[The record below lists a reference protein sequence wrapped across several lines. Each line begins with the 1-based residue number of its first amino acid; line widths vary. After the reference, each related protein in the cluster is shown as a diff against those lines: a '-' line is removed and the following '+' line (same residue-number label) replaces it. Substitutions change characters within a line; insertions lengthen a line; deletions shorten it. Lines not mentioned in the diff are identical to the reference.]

1 MWLLYARLVR
11 RAAREPV
18 LVNGGGPLM
27 NGGGPYGPFWNPF
40 RPTRWWAAAPLLLS
54 NLAIAAFVAFAQ
66 NHGFV
71 QAIAL
76 AAIEVIV
83 FIALCVFTPFV
94 NKQGNGL
101 NITISIVRIIIAAAL
116 IALNRQ
122 TGLEN
127 EIGRTVVGFVID
139 VLEAVVTALLFIFLM
154 IDVIVMIVYVFKT
167 RKAHKR
173 ERQHGVLGKD
183 AVGHE
188 GEMLER
194 PHDYGV
200 YGHQPP
206 LAPPG
211 ALGHGAG
218 DRSSM
223 TLAPTS
229 SDEANESPMFGFGEP
244 RGKSV
249 DMSGRAGPAVV

>member
-1 MWLLYARLVR
+1 M
-11 RAAREPV
+11 
-18 LVNGGGPLM
+18 
-27 NGGGPYGPFWNPF
+27 
-40 RPTRWWAAAPLLLS
+40 
-54 NLAIAAFVAFAQ
+54 
-66 NHGFV
+66 V
-71 QAIAL
+71 QSIAL

-101 NITISIVRIIIAAAL
+101 NITIAIIRIVIAAGL

-122 TGLEN
+122 TGLTN
-127 EIGRTVVGFVID
+127 EIGRTVVGFVIV
-139 VLEAVVTALLFIFLM
+139 VLEAVVAALLFICLL
-154 IDVIVMIVYVFKT
+154 IDVIVLIVYIFRT

-173 ERQHGVLGKD
+173 ERQHGMLGKGVTD
-183 AVGHE
+183 SN
-188 GEMLER
+188 EMAER

-211 ALGHGAG
+211 ALGHEAG
-218 DRSSM
+218 ERSSM

-229 SDEANESPMFGFGEP
+229 SDEASGAGVYRFGEP

-249 DMSGRAGPAVV
+249 DMTGRAGPAVV